1 VAIANILSLRFSA
14 ASERRIGIP
23 RRFGDRR
30 RFFALRLAALAAF
43 LPRIIGATGDAFPIG
58 AAFLPMSLA

>member
-1 VAIANILSLRFSA
+1 
-14 ASERRIGIP
+14 
-23 RRFGDRR
+23 
-30 RFFALRLAALAAF
+30 LAALAAF